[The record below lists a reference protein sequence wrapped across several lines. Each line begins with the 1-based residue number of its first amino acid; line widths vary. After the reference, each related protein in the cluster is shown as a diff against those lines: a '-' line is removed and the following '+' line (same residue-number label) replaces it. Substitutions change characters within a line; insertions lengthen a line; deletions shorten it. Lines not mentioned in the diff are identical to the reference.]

1 MSDSILI
8 SVKEDI
14 GFTADYTPFD
24 NKIIRS
30 INSAM
35 MALWQLGLV
44 GGISKITGI
53 AESWSDYIGN
63 EEHLEAVQSY
73 ICGRARKEVDPPT
86 SGAVMQA
93 LNEQIREAEWRI
105 SVAVDPSPSN
115 VLRGG

>member
-1 MSDSILI
+1 MPDSILI

-24 NKIIRS
+24 NKIIRA
-30 INSAM
+30 INNAM
-35 MALWQLGLV
+35 MALRQLGLV

-53 AESWSDYIGN
+53 AETWSDYIGD
-63 EEHLEAVQSY
+63 EAHLEAVQSY

-115 VLRGG
+115 SLRGE